1 MVTMSPRVLILR
13 APGTNCDEES
23 AHAFALAGGTPER
36 LHVNH
41 ILDNPKRLSDFQ
53 ILCLPGGFSYG
64 DDIAAGRILG
74 NQIRHRLSDVLQSFR
89 DAGKLIIGIC
99 NGFQILMK
107 TDLLLAADDAGPKA
121 TLAANESRKF
131 EDRWVR
137 LGVAGNK
144 CVFLSGITE
153 MELPVAHGE
162 GRFMTRDAST
172 LAALRENGQLV
183 LRYESLQRAGAS
195 PPPTVEN
202 GTEYG
207 PARAHGQQSVPYPA
221 NPNGAV
227 ENIAGICDVSGRVF
241 GLMPHPERFVD
252 PTQHPNWTRSPQRD
266 VGDGLRVFQNAVRYF
281 R

>member
-23 AHAFALAGGTPER
+23 AHAFALAGGMPER
-36 LHVNH
+36 LHVNR
-41 ILDNPKRLSDFQ
+41 ILESPQRLAEFQ

-131 EDRWVR
+131 EDRWVQ

-144 CVFLSGITE
+144 CVFLSGIAE

-162 GRFMTRDAST
+162 GRFITRDAAT

-183 LRYESLQRAGAS
+183 LRYESLRRTGA
-195 PPPTVEN
+195 N
-202 GTEYG
+202 
-207 PARAHGQQSVPYPA
+207 RSVPYPD

-227 ENIAGICDVSGRVF
+227 DNIAGICDASGRVF

-252 PTQHPNWTRSPQRD
+252 PTQHPNWTRGPQRD

>member
-1 MVTMSPRVLILR
+1 MSPRVLILR

-36 LHVNH
+36 LHVNR
-41 ILDNPKRLSDFQ
+41 ILDNPQRLTDFQ

-107 TDLLLAADDAGPKA
+107 TDLLVAADDAGPKA

-144 CVFLSGITE
+144 CVFLSGIAE

-162 GRFMTRDAST
+162 GRFMTRDAAT

-195 PPPTVEN
+195 SPPTVEN
-202 GTEYG
+202 GAEDG
-207 PARAHGQQSVPYPA
+207 PARAHGQPSVPYPA

-227 ENIAGICDVSGRVF
+227 ENIAGICDASGRVF

-252 PTQHPNWTRSPQRD
+252 PTQHPNWTRGPQRD
-266 VGDGLRVFQNAVRYF
+266 FGDGLRVFQNAVRYF